1 MRKAVSV
8 TLDELNLL
16 WLKGQANAV
25 KGNLSQVLDRIVTR
39 ARQGGKIEPQTIR
52 SVRGT
57 IDFPVDDESL
67 AEMDAFVRASFDE
80 SFERTAKMLR
90 ETPPRYRPGQARK
103 AKTRKAR

>member
-16 WLKGQANAV
+16 WLKGQAIAA
-25 KGNLSQVLDRIVTR
+25 KGNLSEILDRLVTR
-39 ARQGGKIEPQTIR
+39 ARQSGPAEPRAMR

-67 AEMDAFVRASFDE
+67 AEMDAFVRASFEE
-80 SFERTAKMLR
+80 SFERTARMLR
-90 ETPPRYRPGQARK
+90 ETPPRYRARK
-103 AKTRKAR
+103 VRKRKAR